1 MVLVFVYISTYH
13 VKQKKKKKKK
23 IPKNFTDYNYPRNKF
38 TKMNYSPLHNNYKF
52 TTLSKY

>member
-13 VKQKKKKKKK
+13 VKQKKKKK

>member
-13 VKQKKKKKKK
+13 VKQKK
-23 IPKNFTDYNYPRNKF
+23 ISKNFTGYNYPRNKF